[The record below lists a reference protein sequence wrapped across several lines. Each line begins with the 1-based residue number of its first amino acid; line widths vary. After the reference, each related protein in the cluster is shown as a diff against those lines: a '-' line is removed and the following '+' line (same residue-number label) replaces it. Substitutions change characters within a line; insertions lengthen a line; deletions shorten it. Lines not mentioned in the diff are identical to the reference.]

1 MSLIGTI
8 IGGIVL
14 AVAGY
19 FILKLT
25 LGWIMN
31 KIDEYFSNKETDAVN
46 TKIDATVVADI
57 DEMMDKCQNRK
68 SYELLKKEREK
79 GYTHVMGKI
88 SGGKL
93 TGDVDLVKDEN
104 DTLDPEVKT
113 LLGPEKMV
121 IIER

>member
-1 MSLIGTI
+1 MSLIGSI
-8 IGGIVL
+8 IVGVVL

-19 FILKLT
+19 FTLKLT
-25 LGWIMN
+25 INWIMK
-31 KIDEYFSNKETDAVN
+31 KIDEYFLNDT
-46 TKIDATVVADI
+46 IDGTVVADI
-57 DEMMDKCQNRK
+57 EEMMDKCQNRK

-88 SGGKL
+88 SGRKL
-93 TGDVDLVKDEN
+93 TGDIELVKDEN

>member
-1 MSLIGTI
+1 MSLIGSI
-8 IGGIVL
+8 IVGVVL

-46 TKIDATVVADI
+46 KKIDATVVADI

-88 SGGKL
+88 SGRKL
-93 TGDVDLVKDEN
+93 TGDIELVKDEN
-104 DTLDPEVKT
+104 DTLDHEVKT

-121 IIER
+121 VIER